1 MGHWAIIVV
10 IVAALASALAILKI
24 VFAVRRAAI
33 PFQTESHAF
42 VDTVDTPLGAEADVL
57 ASEKGALSG
66 FSLINHG
73 TDAFAARISLT
84 ELAVRSLDLQY
95 YLWRND
101 LCGVLL
107 LNALHKAADRG
118 VRIRILLDGNG
129 APSLYA
135 ELMAL
140 SASPNVQVRIFN
152 PFLNKRWHYLEYL
165 ISFDRLNRRM
175 HNKCFIADN
184 AFAIIGGRNIG
195 DEYFAVDEKSHF
207 ADLDALAV
215 GPIVGQLSTDFDRF
229 WSSSLAYP
237 LESLCERPPTS
248 SVCALT
254 KRLAEVMTLPLAQ
267 YYVQTIRSVPSLQ
280 IGLSKRLDWAPARLV
295 SDDPAKALGRAKPS
309 QLLGNRLNRILE
321 TPTREIS
328 LISAYF
334 VPTMAGVDV
343 FTMMRERGVEIQ
355 VITNSFAA
363 TDVWVVH
370 AGYASYREELLRK
383 GIRLF
388 ELKGRRRSSSEK
400 RNLLSSGASGQR
412 GKTGKILRSTATTLH
427 AKTFTIDRRRLFIG
441 SFNFDP
447 RSMHLNTELGFVIE
461 SPTLANRVELALA
474 KELLNSSY
482 ELKLS
487 DKGKL
492 VWLEHQ
498 AGTVIKHRAE
508 PETSAWQRIG
518 LRVLS
523 NMPIEWL
530 L

>member
-24 VFAVRRAAI
+24 VFAVRSAAI

-42 VDTVDTPLGAEADVL
+42 VDTADTPLGAEAEVL
-57 ASEKGALSG
+57 ANEKGALSG
-66 FSLINHG
+66 FSLMNEG
-73 TDAFAARISLT
+73 GDAFAARLSLT

-107 LNALHKAADRG
+107 LDALRKAAERG
-118 VRIRILLDGNG
+118 VRIRLLLDGNG
-129 APSLYA
+129 ALSLYS
-135 ELMAL
+135 ELAAL
-140 SASPNVQVRIFN
+140 SAASNVQVRIFN
-152 PFLNKRWHYLEYL
+152 PFLSKRWHFLEYL
-165 ISFDRLNRRM
+165 TSFGRLNRRM

-195 DEYFAVDEKSHF
+195 DEYFAVDEQSHF

-237 LESLCERPPTS
+237 LEALCDRAATS
-248 SVCALT
+248 PVSALAD
-254 KRLAEVMTLPLAQ
+254 RLSQVMNLPLAQ
-267 YYVQTIRSVPSLQ
+267 TYVQTIRSAPSLQ
-280 IGLSKRLDWAPARLV
+280 IGLSNSLDWAPARLV

-321 TPTREIS
+321 TPIREIS

-334 VPTMAGVDV
+334 VPTAAGVDV
-343 FTMMRERGVEIQ
+343 FTAMREKGVEIR

-370 AGYASYREELLRK
+370 AGYASYRKALLRK
-383 GIRLF
+383 GIKLF
-388 ELKGRRRSSSEK
+388 ELRGRRRSSGEK
-400 RNLLSSGASGQR
+400 RNLLSSGASR
-412 GKTGKILRSTATTLH
+412 RSGKAGKILRSTATTLH
-427 AKTFTIDRRRLFIG
+427 AKTFTIDRRRLFVG

-447 RSMHLNTELGFVIE
+447 RSMHLNTELGCVIE
-461 SPTLANRVELALA
+461 SPTLANRVEHALA
-474 KELLNSSY
+474 KELLSSSY

-487 DKGKL
+487 DRGKL
-492 VWLEHQ
+492 VWMEHR
-498 AGTVIKHRAE
+498 AGMVIEHRAE
-508 PETSAWQRIG
+508 PGTTAWQRIG
-518 LRVLS
+518 IRALS

>member
-1 MGHWAIIVV
+1 
-10 IVAALASALAILKI
+10 
-24 VFAVRRAAI
+24 
-33 PFQTESHAF
+33 
-42 VDTVDTPLGAEADVL
+42 
-57 ASEKGALSG
+57 
-66 FSLINHG
+66 
-73 TDAFAARISLT
+73 
-84 ELAVRSLDLQY
+84 
-95 YLWRND
+95 
-101 LCGVLL
+101 
-107 LNALHKAADRG
+107 
-118 VRIRILLDGNG
+118 
-129 APSLYA
+129 
-135 ELMAL
+135 
-140 SASPNVQVRIFN
+140 
-152 PFLNKRWHYLEYL
+152 
-165 ISFDRLNRRM
+165 M

-237 LESLCERPPTS
+237 LESLCERSPSS

-343 FTMMRERGVEIQ
+343 FTMMRKRGVEIQ

-388 ELKGRRRSSSEK
+388 ELKGRRRSSSTHPVSPA
-400 RNLLSSGASGQR
+400 LSGG
-412 GKTGKILRSTATTLH
+412 
-427 AKTFTIDRRRLFIG
+427 
-441 SFNFDP
+441 
-447 RSMHLNTELGFVIE
+447 
-461 SPTLANRVELALA
+461 
-474 KELLNSSY
+474 
-482 ELKLS
+482 
-487 DKGKL
+487 
-492 VWLEHQ
+492 
-498 AGTVIKHRAE
+498 
-508 PETSAWQRIG
+508 
-518 LRVLS
+518 
-523 NMPIEWL
+523 
-530 L
+530 